1 MVQEGSA
8 ALDERAT
15 PAAAISGHE
24 RRGVRRLEESLAA
37 ADETRRRLLES
48 LLCEA
53 LAPDE
58 GAG

>member
-1 MVQEGSA
+1 
-8 ALDERAT
+8 
-15 PAAAISGHE
+15 
-24 RRGVRRLEESLAA
+24 VRRLEESLAA